1 MVKGFIEFGEH
12 TANNFVSKV
21 ASINR
26 DLSRFPEIGYLE
38 PLLKERKRLYRSRHI
53 LNRFKVIYYYS
64 ESSDT
69 IHVVDIWDMRREPAK
84 LEKRI
89 K

>member
-1 MVKGFIEFGEH
+1 MAQIKWQKRAEKELYRLLVKGFIEFGEH

-26 DLSRFPEIGYLE
+26 DLS
-38 PLLKERKRLYRSRHI
+38 
-53 LNRFKVIYYYS
+53 RFKVIYYYS